1 MDPDLR
7 WGRLDAAAVPAWAEL
22 ANLLAEADGTE
33 EFYDAADLAEE
44 LEESGFTP
52 AADSWAVWH
61 GDQLVAYGQLRVG
74 HTLDAQ
80 GRVRATLG
88 GGVAPDRRGRGIGR
102 ELADRMER
110 RAVVLAAQRHPG
122 APSYWRADGGLEGSS
137 ARALWSRR
145 GYEAVRFFN
154 LLTRPLPGEPLA
166 IPDVPARLVSPA
178 EEQEESVRLSHN
190 RAFADH
196 WGTAPQAAGP
206 WHDHWTAR
214 ANRMDLST
222 LALAPDGEVLAYVLA
237 GQWVDRELHVNLV
250 GTVPGARGQ
259 GLAAACLAR
268 TLELGAA
275 SGDFDR
281 ADLDVDS
288 ESPTGA
294 TRLYERL
301 GFTVK
306 KTFAAM
312 QRDSRSRVDEDAVN
326 REVPDAHE

>member
-1 MDPDLR
+1 MDLR
-7 WGRLDAAAVPAWAEL
+7 WNHLDAAAVPAWMEL
-22 ANLLAEADGTE
+22 TNLLAEADGTE

-52 AADSWAVWH
+52 ATDSWAVWN
-61 GDQLVAYGQLRVG
+61 GDRMVAYGQLRVG
-74 HTLDAQ
+74 HTRDAE

-88 GGVAPDRRGRGIGR
+88 GGVAPDHRGRGVGR

-110 RAVVLAAQRHPG
+110 RAVELAEERHPG
-122 APSYWRADGGLEGSS
+122 VPSYWRVDGGLEGSS

-145 GYEAVRFFN
+145 GYEVVRFFN
-154 LLTRPLPGEPLA
+154 LLTHPLPGEPVAL
-166 IPDVPARLVSPA
+166 PEVPARLVSPA
-178 EEQEESVRLSHN
+178 EGDEDAVRLAHN

-222 LALAPDGEVLAYVLA
+222 LALAPDGGVLAYVLG
-237 GQWVDRELHVNLV
+237 GQWVDRELYVNLV
-250 GTVPGARGQ
+250 GTVPDARGR

-268 TLELGAA
+268 TLRLAA
-275 SGDFDR
+275 ATEAFDR
-281 ADLDVDS
+281 VDLHVDS

-312 QRDSRSRVDEDAVN
+312 QRDARSRADEDAVDDQ
-326 REVPDAHE
+326 VPDTRE